1 VQMVPMSINGFG
13 VREAVFTYFFKKLG
27 LSVDAALALSLI
39 STATIAV
46 FSLSGGLLFLL
57 RRGGLSPAPLP
68 SDSSQ

>member
-1 VQMVPMSINGFG
+1 MVPLSINGFG
-13 VREAVFTYFFKKLG
+13 VREAVFTYFFNKLG